1 MDVQFHLNANYG
13 TYEERDE
20 QHYADGVDTQL
31 RHVFG
36 VLLEEHPH
44 ALGHREHTPHQDEV
58 TSENCEIFFDKHKA
72 SNVNRLQ
79 K

>member
-1 MDVQFHLNANYG
+1 LDVQFHLNANYG

-44 ALGHREHTPHQDEV
+44 ALRNRENPPH
-58 TSENCEIFFDKHKA
+58 EN
-72 SNVNRLQ
+72 
-79 K
+79 